1 MLLNENKYTKKRTDM
16 REMNVV
22 FFYFSNIYRQLQLLI
37 ISATYFFLVCYVC
50 GL

>member
-22 FFYFSNIYRQLQLLI
+22 FFTFQIYI
-37 ISATYFFLVCYVC
+37 DNYNC
-50 GL
+50 